1 MDKLSKLSL
10 RNDIL
15 AQLQDPNNNKER
27 VNVLKML
34 YRAVESLYSN
44 GFYIYPNVI
53 NLFRINGFKKSSL
66 FVDMIFNV
74 IENISKEIIC
84 DLKWINHRSLRKS
97 SNKDKNIVIC
107 FLLFLYHDAFI
118 KYLEDFLSRQE
129 PNGEKIKSLISSLK
143 RAVMNVPRNNNK
155 ITQPLTNYNK
165 NKSTIAKKQ
174 PKVQTIIKRPN
185 PKQQKSVDKEID
197 DLYFLTNTRIPFNDQ
212 NLFNEDFELDSEF
225 DYFPF

>member
-1 MDKLSKLSL
+1 MDNLSKLSC

-74 IENISKEIIC
+74 IENISK
-84 DLKWINHRSLRKS
+84 
-97 SNKDKNIVIC
+97 
-107 FLLFLYHDAFI
+107 
-118 KYLEDFLSRQE
+118 
-129 PNGEKIKSLISSLK
+129 
-143 RAVMNVPRNNNK
+143 
-155 ITQPLTNYNK
+155 
-165 NKSTIAKKQ
+165 
-174 PKVQTIIKRPN
+174 
-185 PKQQKSVDKEID
+185 
-197 DLYFLTNTRIPFNDQ
+197 
-212 NLFNEDFELDSEF
+212 
-225 DYFPF
+225 